1 MYKMLDLTK
10 LLAILTFTIQAIH
23 TACLQFLYLQQQGI
37 SALKKSLS
45 YMVKKTLNSLAKEE
59 LAWWINNSELS
70 NDQSIIQPPSQILL
84 QTDGSKKGC
93 GEVCQKV
100 SLTIVT
106 RNRKIIWK
114 HRSNRSFFALILRN
128 KRN

>member
-37 SALKKSLS
+37 LALKKSLS

-59 LAWWINNSELS
+59 LA
-70 NDQSIIQPPSQILL
+70 
-84 QTDGSKKGC
+84 
-93 GEVCQKV
+93 
-100 SLTIVT
+100 
-106 RNRKIIWK
+106 
-114 HRSNRSFFALILRN
+114 
-128 KRN
+128 

>member
-1 MYKMLDLTK
+1 MDLTK

-37 SALKKSLS
+37 SALKRSLS

-100 SLTIVT
+100 SLTKVT
-106 RNRKIIWK
+106 RNRKIIRK